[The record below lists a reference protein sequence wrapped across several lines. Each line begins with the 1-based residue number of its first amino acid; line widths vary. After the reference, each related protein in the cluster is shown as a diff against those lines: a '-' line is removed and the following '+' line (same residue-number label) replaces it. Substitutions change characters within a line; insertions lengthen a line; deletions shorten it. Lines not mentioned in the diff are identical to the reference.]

1 MATNYRN
8 SAGTDFD
15 DLFDPYV
22 TGTVPPNTAFR
33 TSDGVDLAGRYA
45 PLSYGTKRAD
55 VNYRT
60 SAGLDLSN
68 LWAQKGSA
76 IYFPANIASNST
88 TTSGVARS
96 ANITFTVKTDGTMA
110 VGTVGT
116 TNSFGSGIY
125 RFAADS
131 TAYDFRMFSTALF
144 GQRASPASSATVT
157 GKGGVSL
164 AYPNTPGSTLT
175 FDTGWVTAAADD
187 ANAFLTLACAS
198 AANAGYS
205 GIGSASG
212 SARSV
217 TFQVRRKSDS
227 VVVTTWTTNVD
238 CLADSQS

>member
-60 SAGLDLSN
+60 SAGTDLSN

-76 IYFPANIASNST
+76 IYFPAAIISNST
-88 TTSGVARS
+88 STSGASRTAS
-96 ANITFTVKTDGTMA
+96 ITFMVKTDGTLT

-116 TNSFGSGIY
+116 SSSSGSGVY
-125 RFAADS
+125 RYATDS
-131 TAYDFRMFSTALF
+131 SAYDFRMFSAGLF
-144 GQRASPASSATVT
+144 GQRASPASSATIT
-157 GKGGVSL
+157 GKGSV
-164 AYPNTPGSTLT
+164 AVTYPNPPGNTQA
-175 FDTGWVTAAADD
+175 FDTGWITAADD
-187 ANAFLTLACAS
+187 ANAFLTLTCV
-198 AANAGYS
+198 AAAGAGNS
-205 GIGSASG
+205 EIGGPGGGPLS
-212 SARSV
+212 
-217 TFQVRRKSDS
+217 FQVRRKSDG
-227 VVVTTWTTNVD
+227 VVVTTWSTGVSCQAESD
-238 CLADSQS
+238 V